1 MEEKL
6 AAVRALY
13 MLSFDETNK
22 AMIKADN
29 DMMEQLQSLQ
39 NSDNKEIQRA
49 ASGVIWEIEG
59 KKEHAHSSG
68 IYLPVPY
75 CRGALLREMFFVDC
89 RCRRQGLKRMET
101 YSNSDSKFE

>member
-29 DMMEQLQSLQ
+29 DMMELLQSLQ

-68 IYLPVPY
+68 KYISTSTILS
-75 CRGALLREMFFVDC
+75 
-89 RCRRQGLKRMET
+89 RRAVIRDVFCGLSLSTARIKT
-101 YSNSDSKFE
+101 DGNLFKF